1 MAIITRRA
9 AAALVG
15 SAAVSAASA
24 TLAQT
29 ASGNWPER
37 RITFVNGAPA
47 GSTIDLVA
55 RVVGEQLAQRLG
67 QPVVVENRPG
77 ASFNLATLG
86 MIRAPADGYTLGF
99 APITMSTNPS
109 LIDIGYDPLKDV
121 TMITQISSVPV
132 VVVIGA
138 HRPWKSLQDM
148 IAHGRANPGDI
159 TLGHGGQGTSG
170 FLAAQL
176 FARAARFEPRM
187 LPYRGTAQVFNDMLS
202 GSVDGT
208 FTPVDGTIKGHVE
221 TGSMR
226 VLAVMQEKRIAL
238 LPDVPTTRELG
249 FGPDVDFRSW
259 HGLMVRAGT
268 PQFVVNRYFA
278 EATAIMRQPE
288 VMRRLTEAGI
298 EPAPS
303 ASQAEFIAYYEG
315 ELARMSKLI
324 SDLGIPRQ

>member
-1 MAIITRRA
+1 MSTITRRA
-9 AAALVG
+9 AAGLL
-15 SAAVSAASA
+15 ASA
-24 TLAQT
+24 TLAA
-29 ASGNWPER
+29 ASGARGQSWPDR

-47 GSTIDLVA
+47 GSAIDFVA
-55 RVVGEQLAQRLG
+55 RVMGEQLAQRLG

-77 ASFNLATLG
+77 ASFNLATLS

-121 TMITQISSVPV
+121 TMVTQISSLPV
-132 VVVIGA
+132 VVVIGK
-138 HRPWKSLQDM
+138 HRPWRTLKEM
-148 IAHGRANPGDI
+148 VEHGRANPGDV

-176 FARAARFEPRM
+176 FARAAGFEPRM
-187 LPYRGTAQVFNDMLS
+187 LPYRGTAPVFNDMLS

-221 TGSMR
+221 AGSMR

-238 LPDVPTTRELG
+238 MPDVPTTREQG
-249 FGPDVDFRSW
+249 YGPEVDFRSW
-259 HGLMVRAGT
+259 HGLMLRAGT
-268 PQFVVNRYFA
+268 PQPIVDRYFA
-278 EATAIMRQPE
+278 EAAAIMRQPE
-288 VMRRLTEAGI
+288 VTRRLIEAGI

-303 ASQAEFIAYYEG
+303 ASQAEFVAFYEN
-315 ELARMSKLI
+315 ELQRMGKLI
-324 SDLGIPRQ
+324 RDLGIPRQ